1 MATEKSER
9 ATLDDVNESRS
20 RQLIAIKLSVLLYI
34 ELGVEKVKDHGA
46 YVPNATTTSSRG
58 ISVTWTEYH
67 AVFPGRDTSN
77 DMFRDW
83 YRVPLRCRCSKGSG
97 VVH

>member
-46 YVPNATTTSSRG
+46 YVPNAATPLRG
-58 ISVTWTEYH
+58 ISVTWTKYH
-67 AVFPGRDTSN
+67 SVFPARDTSN
-77 DMFRDW
+77 DIFRDW